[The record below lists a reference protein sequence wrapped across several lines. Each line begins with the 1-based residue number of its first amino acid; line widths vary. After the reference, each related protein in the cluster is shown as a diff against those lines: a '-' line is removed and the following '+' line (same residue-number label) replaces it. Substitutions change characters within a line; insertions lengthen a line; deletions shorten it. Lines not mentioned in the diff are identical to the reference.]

1 MEVVEV
7 ISQYID
13 KVQNLIIVEFKMI
26 GDGDDMV
33 REDFIEYSFFEEF
46 GFDNSKNFDIFE
58 SLMDDEDEWEEEDVD
73 VDYINDEDNLIL
85 FLNEYYVVY
94 PKKIPKAEYK

>member
-13 KVQNLIIVEFKMI
+13 KVQNLIIIEFKML

-46 GFDNSKNFDIFE
+46 GFDNSKNFDICE
-58 SLMDDEDEWEEEDVD
+58 SLLDDEDEWEEDVD
-73 VDYINDEDNLIL
+73 VDYINDEDNLIS

>member
-1 MEVVEV
+1 MEVVEI
-7 ISQYID
+7 ISHYID
-13 KVQNLIIVEFKMI
+13 KTQNLINVEFKMM
-26 GDGDDMV
+26 GDDDDTV

-46 GFDNSKNFDIFE
+46 GFDNSKDFGIFE
-58 SLMDDEDEWEEEDVD
+58 DVLEDDEWEEDDVEYIGNEDT
-73 VDYINDEDNLIL
+73 LIS

>member
-13 KVQNLIIVEFKMI
+13 KVQNLIIGEFKMI

-58 SLMDDEDEWEEEDVD
+58 SLMDDEDEWEEDVD
-73 VDYINDEDNLIL
+73 VDYINDEDNLIS

>member
-58 SLMDDEDEWEEEDVD
+58 SLMDDEDEWEEDVD
-73 VDYINDEDNLIL
+73 VDYINDEDNLIS
-85 FLNEYYVVY
+85 FLNEYYVFY

>member
-1 MEVVEV
+1 MEVIEV

-13 KVQNLIIVEFKMI
+13 KVQNLIIVEFRMF
-26 GDGDDMV
+26 GDADDV
-33 REDFIEYSFFEEF
+33 TREDFIEYSFFEEF
-46 GFDNSKNFDIFE
+46 GFDNSKDFDIFE
-58 SLMDDEDEWEEEDVD
+58 SILEDENEDDWEDD
-73 VDYINDEDNLIL
+73 IDYINNEDNLIS